1 MPFKVYSRTYQAWQN
16 MKARCKH
23 THRPHYK
30 YWVGVSVCPE
40 WLNSYKTFLQDMGE
54 APPGLT
60 LDRLNGAKV
69 YSKET
74 CAWTDRKAQ
83 TNNRTLTKLPKSGH
97 RYITKDKTRANSYCI
112 QIKTSLGKVS
122 TRANSLEKAIVV
134 RDEILHRRQCVN
146 PA

>member
-23 THRPHYK
+23 THRPH
-30 YWVGVSVCPE
+30 
-40 WLNSYKTFLQDMGE
+40 
-54 APPGLT
+54 
-60 LDRLNGAKV
+60 
-69 YSKET
+69 
-74 CAWTDRKAQ
+74 
-83 TNNRTLTKLPKSGH
+83 
-97 RYITKDKTRANSYCI
+97 ITKDKTRANSYCI